1 MIVDERISGY
11 LRALDPGEPEYLI
24 KLEERAVREEVPIIR
39 KDAQALL
46 RFLLRMRRPMR
57 LLEVGT
63 AVGYSCMY
71 MSEYMPEGALIATI
85 EKVPMRLRPAKEN
98 LRNAPHAERIALLA
112 GDAAEVLAKLADG
125 KVSAKRGGWF
135 SEEPE
140 ADSEEGAE
148 GRPFPENPDGPEPA
162 AACGMSGDFSGKPAG
177 LQEIYLPAAER
188 SAWLGQSFSE
198 PYDFIFLDAAKGQYM
213 KFLPYLLRLL
223 RPDGIFVT
231 DNVLQEGSIADSK
244 FTILRRDRTIHKRM
258 REYLYEL
265 THRTDLNT
273 VVLPV
278 GDGMA
283 VTTFRN

>member
-1 MIVDERISGY
+1 MVRDERLTTYIRSLEGPE
-11 LRALDPGEPEYLI
+11 DPV
-24 KLEERAVREEVPIIR
+24 LEQIEQEAADTYVPIIR
-39 KDAQALL
+39 KETQSFLKTLL
-46 RFLLRMRRPMR
+46 MIKQPSRV
-57 LLEVGT
+57 LEIGT
-63 AVGYSCMY
+63 AIGFSAIL

-85 EKVPMRLRPAKEN
+85 EKVPMRLCPAKEN
-98 LRNAPHAERIALLA
+98 LGSAPRAERIALLA
-112 GDAAEVLAKLADG
+112 GDAAEVLAELADG
-125 KVSAKRGGWF
+125 KVPAKRGGWF
-135 SEEPE
+135 SEEQA
-140 ADSEEGAE
+140 ADSEVRAE
-148 GRPFPENPDGPEPA
+148 GRSFPGNPDGQEPEA
-162 AACGMSGDFSGKPAG
+162 ARGMSGDFSGKPAG

-223 RPDGIFVT
+223 RKDGIFVT

-265 THRTDLNT
+265 THRADLNT
-273 VVLPV
+273 AVLPV

-283 VTTFRN
+283 VTTFRS